1 MQQITQLAAEN
12 AGVFGAVAL
21 ALGVIAFLVAL
32 VAIVRV
38 QSVLRP
44 LSSVR
49 KHAGDSETVVSAIIK
64 AIENN
69 DLRIEA
75 LTRNLA
81 ELTEKYRS
89 AIQYMGLVRY
99 DAFEDIAG
107 QQSYSLCLL
116 DGDKNGVLFSYIT
129 GRNSAR
135 SYAVAIEGGVPARKL
150 GDEEAHAMDQALSK
164 TAKSTAG

>member
-1 MQQITQLAAEN
+1 MQQITELAAEN

-21 ALGVIAFLVAL
+21 ALGVIAFLVSL
-32 VAIVRV
+32 VAMVRV
-38 QSVLRP
+38 RSVLRP

-49 KHAGDSETVVSAIIK
+49 KHASDSETVVSAIIK

-75 LTRNLA
+75 LTRNFGELA
-81 ELTEKYRS
+81 EKHRS
-89 AIQYMGLVRY
+89 ALQHIGLVRY

-116 DGDKNGVLFSYIT
+116 DGDKNGMLLSYIT

-150 GDEEAHAMDQALSK
+150 GDEEARAMDQALSK
-164 TAKSTAG
+164 VAKSAAV